1 MYCKILSS
9 SYDLTYVHPTVSHGR
24 SDGTLPFKKKKH
36 SQEFKNEIVKK
47 DS

>member
-1 MYCKILSS
+1 MV
-9 SYDLTYVHPTVSHGR
+9 VHGS
-24 SDGTLPFKKKKH
+24 SDGTLRFKKKKKH